1 MILEN
6 TTVFQVRKKKT
17 LNRYGETCLS
27 KEVTYTINQRV
38 RMTQRV
44 KPMSVRVKTVRTTPF
59 PQLRRSV
66 LAITKSKR
74 DWCSRTGEGREE
86 KERRRKGK
94 GS

>member
-44 KPMSVRVKTVRTTPF
+44 KPMSVRVKIVRTTPF
-59 PQLRRSV
+59 LQLRRSV
-66 LAITKSKR
+66 LVITRSKR
-74 DWCSRTGEGREE
+74 DWFSRTREGREE
-86 KERRRKGK
+86 KERRKKDKGN
-94 GS
+94 